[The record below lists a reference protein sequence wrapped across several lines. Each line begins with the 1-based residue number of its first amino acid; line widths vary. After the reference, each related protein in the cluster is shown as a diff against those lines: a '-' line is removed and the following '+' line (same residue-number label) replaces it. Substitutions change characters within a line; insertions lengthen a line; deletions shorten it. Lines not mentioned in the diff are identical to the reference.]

1 MRDGTATHTR
11 IREQAIRL
19 FVERGI
25 DAVSMRDIAEAVGI
39 RPSTIYV
46 HWKSRDAL
54 VRDLFRAGYAEYGR
68 RVAEIARA
76 EGSFAARFEAVV
88 RLICRLHT
96 EDPTLFNFILLS
108 QHDHLLQIPPD
119 DRNPMETLQQM
130 VAAAMAAGEIPSGDP
145 GVVTAALVGIVLQPA
160 TFRAYGRLDRDLE
173 AMADE
178 LVGLCLKLVRQ

>member
-1 MRDGTATHTR
+1 MRDGTATHDK

-25 DAVSMRDIAEAVGI
+25 DAVSMRDIAHAVGI

-46 HWKSRDAL
+46 HWKSRDEL
-54 VRDLFRAGYAEYGR
+54 VRDLFCAGYAEYGR
-68 RVAEIARA
+68 RVAEIAQA
-76 EGSFAARFEAVV
+76 AGSFAERFEAVV
-88 RLICRLHT
+88 RLICRLHA
-96 EDPTLFNFILLS
+96 EDRTLFNFILLS

-119 DRNPMETLQQM
+119 DRNPMEALHRM
-130 VAAAMAAGEIPSGDP
+130 VAAAMATGEIPAGDP

-173 AMADE
+173 EMADE
-178 LVGLCLKLVRQ
+178 LVALSLKLVRR